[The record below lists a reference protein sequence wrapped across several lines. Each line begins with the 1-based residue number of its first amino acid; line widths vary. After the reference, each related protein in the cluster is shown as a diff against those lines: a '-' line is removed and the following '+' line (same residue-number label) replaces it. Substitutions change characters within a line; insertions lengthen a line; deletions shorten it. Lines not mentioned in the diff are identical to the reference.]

1 MFGKVPYDALEG
13 IGYDSPHRDRAG
25 SVRQLDHHAALPRRQ
40 HGLLVWE
47 ILDWFMAVAVAMA
60 LPVNFAH
67 KISLRKDE
75 PDGLLIRRSTW
86 KPISRF
92 TPGASAHQLVL
103 LDNWFHALLAGERVR
118 AFGHVATERSTS
130 NGCGA
135 RDGCSPTRYIFL
147 VCDATGGSCTWLLP
161 DTAAPGGRLTP
172 RSACPGCTSRTT
184 PERSPSGRDRHM
196 GVHQP
201 ATSSWFATP
210 PACTCCQT
218 RRATDPPVRMWPVA
232 PAGPRRLRRPPYHA
246 RKLRAPPAPI
256 RL

>member
-1 MFGKVPYDALEG
+1 MFCGP
-13 IGYDSPHRDRAG
+13 IPHRDRAG
-25 SVRQLDHHAALPRRQ
+25 SVRQLDHHAALPRRR

-47 ILDWFMAVAVAMA
+47 ILDWFMATAVAMA

-67 KISLRKDE
+67 KISLRRDE
-75 PDGLLIRRSTW
+75 PDGLLIRRYLETSL
-86 KPISRF
+86 SF
-92 TPGASAHQLVL
+92 YASLVL
-103 LDNWFHALLAGERVR
+103 TSWFFWNWFHALLAGERVR
-118 AFGHVATERSTS
+118 
-130 NGCGA
+130 
-135 RDGCSPTRYIFL
+135 
-147 VCDATGGSCTWLLP
+147 
-161 DTAAPGGRLTP
+161 PGGRDLP
-172 RSACPGCTSRTT
+172 RQ
-184 PERSPSGRDRHM
+184 M

-218 RRATDPPVRMWPVA
+218 RRATDPPVGMWPVA